1 MKPILTYHG
10 EIPILTDSSG
20 FANGLVSL
28 SVTFK
33 NGSMSETPAANG
45 VSHFIEHLVFRGSRK
60 YTLEEISKESE
71 RLGGYMNAY
80 TTKEQTTFYING
92 FSGNF
97 DKFMDILLDIAFFP
111 NLSEADFKH
120 EQKVIL
126 TEIASLKDSP
136 EEYLDEEAEGYF
148 FEGHPMAMPISG
160 TEKSVKGFGIS
171 ELRKFYKEK
180 YTAGNCIISIAGS
193 ATAEDVIN
201 ALDKS
206 GANICSKA
214 SAPLTAACRGRK
226 FDKTLSL
233 GVEQVYAEYMM
244 PGCTAA
250 DDERFELSALN
261 MILGGLMSSRLF
273 QEVREKRGLCY
284 NIETDMSLYS
294 LCGALSVFF
303 SCDRANLNAVEEITR
318 KEIRK
323 MAKHGITESEFELAV
338 NQMLYGFCSGLET
351 SSGRMFSNLR
361 QFFYHG
367 KTVDSDSITQ
377 RIKSMTLGGV
387 NAIAEKY
394 YSAEESRC
402 LILPSES

>member
-148 FEGHPMAMPISG
+148 F
-160 TEKSVKGFGIS
+160 
-171 ELRKFYKEK
+171 
-180 YTAGNCIISIAGS
+180 
-193 ATAEDVIN
+193 
-201 ALDKS
+201 
-206 GANICSKA
+206 
-214 SAPLTAACRGRK
+214 
-226 FDKTLSL
+226 
-233 GVEQVYAEYMM
+233 
-244 PGCTAA
+244 
-250 DDERFELSALN
+250 
-261 MILGGLMSSRLF
+261 
-273 QEVREKRGLCY
+273 
-284 NIETDMSLYS
+284 
-294 LCGALSVFF
+294 
-303 SCDRANLNAVEEITR
+303 
-318 KEIRK
+318 
-323 MAKHGITESEFELAV
+323 
-338 NQMLYGFCSGLET
+338 
-351 SSGRMFSNLR
+351 
-361 QFFYHG
+361 
-367 KTVDSDSITQ
+367 
-377 RIKSMTLGGV
+377 
-387 NAIAEKY
+387 
-394 YSAEESRC
+394 
-402 LILPSES
+402 

>member
-10 EIPILTDSSG
+10 ELPILTDSSIG
-20 FANGLVSL
+20 SNGLVSL

-33 NGSMSETPAANG
+33 NGSMSETPAVNG

-60 YTLEEISKESE
+60 YTQEEISKESE

-111 NLSEADFKH
+111 KLSEADFKH

-160 TEKSVKGFGIS
+160 TEQSVKGFGVES
-171 ELRKFYKEK
+171 LRTFYNEK
-180 YTAGNCIISIAGS
+180 YTAGNCIISVAGS
-193 ATAEDVIN
+193 ATADDVVK
-201 ALDKS
+201 ALDNI
-206 GANICSKA
+206 GADVYSKA
-214 SAPLTAACRGRK
+214 TAPFDKECVSKR

-233 GVEQVYAEYMM
+233 GVEQVYAQYML
-244 PGCTAA
+244 PACTASN
-250 DDERFELSALN
+250 DERFELSALN

-284 NIETDMSLYS
+284 NIETDMSLYAM
-294 LCGALSVFF
+294 CGALSVFF
-303 SCDRANLNAVEEITR
+303 SCDRENLGAVEEITMN
-318 KEIRK
+318 EIKR
-323 MAKHGITESEFELAV
+323 MAKHGITKAEFELAV

-361 QFFYHG
+361 QFFFHG
-367 KTVDSDSITQ
+367 KTVDSDNITK
-377 RIKSMTLGGV
+377 RIKSMTLSGV
-387 NAIAEKY
+387 NSIAEKY